1 MVTIRA
7 SCPTCGD
14 IELTTRQVQV
24 DLCETTSETTYSF
37 QCPACSGRVS
47 KPASEKVVTVLTDAG
62 VRVQTWRLPAT
73 GLEDRSGPPVSY
85 DDLLAFHFQLND
97 DDVVAR
103 LLSTVY

>member
-1 MVTIRA
+1 VATVRA

-24 DLCETTSETTYSF
+24 DLCETTRDTTYSF
-37 QCPACSGRVS
+37 QCPACSVRVS
-47 KPASEKVVTVLTDAG
+47 KPASEKVVGVLTDAG
-62 VRVQTWRLPAT
+62 VRVQTWRLPAV
-73 GLEDRSGPPVSY
+73 GSDDRSGPPVSY
-85 DDLLAFHFQLND
+85 DELLAFHFQLND